1 MVVEDN
7 LYAAMALITIF
18 EQYSLRCNMVS
29 GGREAVNMVK
39 QRYEKSQTSY
49 KLIIMDLYLP
59 ELDGFKATE
68 QIFQF
73 LRTKFS
79 EKDLPYICLLTQN
92 NRQSCAQRALEM
104 GFRKV
109 L

>member
-92 NRQSCAQRALEM
+92 NRQSCA
-104 GFRKV
+104 
-109 L
+109 